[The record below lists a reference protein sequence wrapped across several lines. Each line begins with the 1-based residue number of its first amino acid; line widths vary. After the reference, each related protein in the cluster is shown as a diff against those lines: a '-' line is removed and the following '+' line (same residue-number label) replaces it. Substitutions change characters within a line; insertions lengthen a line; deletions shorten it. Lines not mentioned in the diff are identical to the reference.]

1 MNRDRYCTLLNIVKE
16 LLLFLNGQARQVFGM
31 TEWGERDTD
40 SFRPL
45 PLMRERE
52 RVDRIE
58 NCELND
64 PAHLCTFTLPHLSKK
79 QFILKLLCVLIL
91 VCLFL
96 M

>member
-1 MNRDRYCTLLNIVKE
+1 MDRDRYCTLLNRVKE
-16 LLLFLNGQARQVFGM
+16 LLLFSNGQSRQVYG
-31 TEWGERDTD
+31 ERERDTD

-58 NCELND
+58 NCGLND
-64 PAHLCTFTLPHLSKK
+64 PAHLCAFILPHLSKK
-79 QFILKLLCVLIL
+79 QFILKLWCVLIL
-91 VCLFL
+91 VCLFS